1 MALRVQL
8 PAGAR
13 PWVDQVAR
21 YIPDPVARLRFLKTV
36 APGLPDPE
44 PRLSDADSRRR
55 WYFPLM
61 LLIVVLVTAT
71 VLSFSLLRGSARAP
85 LRPDPSLGA
94 PSKIMAGPPKS
105 LPDVWPVERSAESE
119 TYSNGLRIETGF
131 AVGTHGRSFLAF
143 PAAPTQRA
151 QRRSAPVGIVFHTTE
166 SLQAPFEAREN
177 GVLKR
182 IGESTLDFVRRRRSY
197 NFVIDRFGR
206 VYRIVP
212 EDQAANH
219 AGHSLWSDEHW
230 IYVNLNESFLG
241 VSFEAETR
249 HPDITPAQVRSAGM
263 LIEMLRSRYHIPPEN
278 CVTHAQVSVNPANLR
293 VGYHVDWAAGFP
305 FAPLGLPDNYP
316 VALPSLW
323 QFGFASDESFRGVA
337 GVGLKMGIGNAEYRL
352 AEAAHAIRKT
362 PDEYRRLLHQDYRRL
377 LAEVRRA
384 GVRESVEPE

>member
-1 MALRVQL
+1 MGLRVRL

-44 PRLSDADSRRR
+44 PGRRR
-55 WYFPLM
+55 HFPLM
-61 LLIVVLVTAT
+61 VLIVVIVTAT
-71 VLSFSLLRGSARAP
+71 VLSLSLLRGSARAP
-85 LRPDPSLGA
+85 VRPQPHRPA
-94 PSKIMAGPPKS
+94 TPKVATGQAKS
-105 LPDVWPVERSAESE
+105 PPDVWPVERSAKSE
-119 TYSNGLRIETGF
+119 IYSNGLRVETGF
-131 AVGTHGRSFLAF
+131 EGTTHARSFLAF
-143 PAAPTQRA
+143 PATLAQKTQR
-151 QRRSAPVGIVFHTTE
+151 RTEPVGIVFHTTE

-182 IGESTLDFVRRRRSY
+182 IGESTLDYVRRRRSY

-219 AGHSLWSDEHW
+219 AGHSLWSDDRW

-263 LIEMLRSRYHIPPEN
+263 LIEMLRSRYGISSAN
-278 CVTHAQVSVNPANLR
+278 CVTHAQVSVNPSNAR

-305 FAPLGLPDNYP
+305 FGALGLPDNYP
-316 VALPSLW
+316 LALPSLW
-323 QFGFASDESFRGVA
+323 QFGFESDESFRGVA
-337 GVGLKMGIGNAEYRL
+337 GPGLQTGIGNGEYRL
-352 AEAAHAIRKT
+352 AEAAQAVHKT
-362 PDEYRRLLHQDYRRL
+362 PEEYRRLLRRDYRQF